1 MKTRLLLTASLT
13 CAMALIVRAQAPSD
27 LAAMNAKLRAEETN
41 NSKIMWILHEIT
53 DVHGPRLTGSP
64 GLREAQ
70 DWAVATMKSWG
81 LSNVKL
87 EPWNFNHQG
96 WQNHELE
103 ANVLT
108 PFQQPLSVRAIS
120 WTPGTKG
127 AVTGPVLVVEPPV
140 PPAGGGRGGRG
151 GGGGGVGGGG
161 QGGGAPGDR

>member
-1 MKTRLLLTASLT
+1 MKPRLTLTASLT
-13 CAMALIVRAQAPSD
+13 CAMALLAHAQAPGD

-70 DWAVATMKSWG
+70 DFVVATMKSWG
-81 LSNVKL
+81 LQNVKL
-87 EPWNFNHQG
+87 EPWNFNHPG

-108 PFQQPLSVRAIS
+108 PFQMLLNVRAVA

-127 AVTGPVLVVEPPV
+127 MVTGPVLVVEPPV
-140 PPAGGGRGGRG
+140 PPAGARRG
-151 GGGGGVGGGG
+151 GGGRGF
-161 QGGGAPGDR
+161 GGGAA

>member
-1 MKTRLLLTASLT
+1 MNKTFLAASGLACGITLTA
-13 CAMALIVRAQAPSD
+13 VAQAPDSD

-81 LSNVKL
+81 LQDVKL
-87 EPWNFNHQG
+87 EPWNFNHPG

-108 PFQQPLSVRAIS
+108 PFQQLLNVRAVA

-127 AVTGPVLVVEPPV
+127 MVTGPVLVVEPPV
-140 PPAGGGRGGRG
+140 PPEPPLPPERAAS
-151 GGGGGVGGGG
+151 VGE
-161 QGGGAPGDR
+161 

>member
-1 MKTRLLLTASLT
+1 MRRQIAFTIAFSLAITLT
-13 CAMALIVRAQAPSD
+13 IVAQTQN
-27 LAAMNAKLRAEETN
+27 LADMNARLRGQETS

-81 LSNVKL
+81 LQNVKL
-87 EPWNFNHQG
+87 EPWNFNHPG
-96 WQNHELE
+96 WQNYELE

-108 PFQQPLSVRAIS
+108 PFQMLLNVRAVA

-127 AVTGPVLVVEPPV
+127 V
-140 PPAGGGRGGRG
+140 
-151 GGGGGVGGGG
+151 
-161 QGGGAPGDR
+161 